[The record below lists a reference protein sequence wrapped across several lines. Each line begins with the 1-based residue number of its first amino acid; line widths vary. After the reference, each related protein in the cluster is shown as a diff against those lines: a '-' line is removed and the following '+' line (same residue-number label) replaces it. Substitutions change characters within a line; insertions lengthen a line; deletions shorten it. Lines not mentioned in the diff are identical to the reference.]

1 MIIETDQYQIRLDLL
16 KQLNWIHRLE
26 DKGYNLDRGLSIVK
40 KNIKICSDGIGGI
53 VPEGSA
59 VCANCELVL
68 DDKFPSIEMK
78 QLSRELE
85 QILREQVA
93 EVHFLLSNRDL
104 QGRARSG
111 IEKSV
116 MQTLS
121 GELGT
126 LAETL
131 DDEMISY
138 INNLIEGS

>member
-1 MIIETDQYQIRLDLL
+1 MC
-16 KQLNWIHRLE
+16 QLRV
-26 DKGYNLDRGLSIVK
+26 G
-40 KNIKICSDGIGGI
+40 
-53 VPEGSA
+53 
-59 VCANCELVL
+59 L

-78 QLSRELE
+78 QLYRELE
-85 QILREQVA
+85 QVLREQVA

-104 QGRARSG
+104 QGRVRSG

-121 GELGT
+121 GDLGT

-138 INNLIEGS
+138 INELIEGS